1 MFDFEQYQQKM
12 LTADHYVDATVN
24 ARFRR
29 IAREVP
35 AGSRVLDI
43 ACGSGTL
50 MALLRDKGCV
60 CVGVDMAPAAIKVAR
75 SKGLDV
81 CEGDADAFD
90 RDETLNRIFFNHY
103 DVVIFSK
110 CLMYLRRRNDLISRL
125 TTKSIIINQGNP
137 YYWKFLFRLR
147 TRPAETIPYVL
158 ADGSPI
164 KIGSPRALV
173 RWGESFGYTGKI
185 IYGGRL
191 RGRDMVV
198 RLDRI

>member
-29 IAREVP
+29 IVREVP

-75 SKGLDV
+75 
-81 CEGDADAFD
+81 
-90 RDETLNRIFFNHY
+90 
-103 DVVIFSK
+103 
-110 CLMYLRRRNDLISRL
+110 
-125 TTKSIIINQGNP
+125 
-137 YYWKFLFRLR
+137 
-147 TRPAETIPYVL
+147 
-158 ADGSPI
+158 
-164 KIGSPRALV
+164 
-173 RWGESFGYTGKI
+173 
-185 IYGGRL
+185 
-191 RGRDMVV
+191 
-198 RLDRI
+198 